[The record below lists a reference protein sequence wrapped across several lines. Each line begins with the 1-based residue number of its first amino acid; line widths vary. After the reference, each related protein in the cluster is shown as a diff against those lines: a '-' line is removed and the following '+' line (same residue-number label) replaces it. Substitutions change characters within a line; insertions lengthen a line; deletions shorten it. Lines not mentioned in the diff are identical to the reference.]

1 MALDD
6 TDRKIQHKKT
16 HHCGEALVH
25 PEWVLTVAHCVHSNQ
40 SPQGYQIMLGV
51 HRPNKCLFAN

>member
-6 TDRKIQHKKT
+6 TDRKIQHEKT

-25 PEWVLTVAHCVHSNQ
+25 PEWVLTAAHCVHSNQ
-40 SPQGYQIMLGV
+40 SPQDYQITLGE
-51 HRPNKCLFAN
+51 HRFNK